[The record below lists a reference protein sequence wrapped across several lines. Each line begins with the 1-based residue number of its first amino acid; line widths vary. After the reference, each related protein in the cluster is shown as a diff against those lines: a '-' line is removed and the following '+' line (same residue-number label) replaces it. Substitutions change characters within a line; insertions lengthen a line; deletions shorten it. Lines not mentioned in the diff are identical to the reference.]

1 MSGFVEI
8 TSLSLHLL
16 WGLFE
21 LSILLAE
28 TLAKA
33 PWEEN
38 CPLCSFESRL
48 SFFLELGS
56 SKFILPLRDILGGSC
71 PFWCLGSRAQIRILY
86 LLPSYNLCNFPSNIK
101 NYAFPSCSF
110 DRILAL
116 HLEKTVLLQFTLF
129 EPWPLFYTYCLFCLF
144 LLCVTG
150 VSFIQP
156 RQQGKGFLYGRSLET
171 LIKLFFVIIMP
182 LPLIELH
189 M

>member
-1 MSGFVEI
+1 M
-8 TSLSLHLL
+8 
-16 WGLFE
+16 
-21 LSILLAE
+21 
-28 TLAKA
+28 
-33 PWEEN
+33 
-38 CPLCSFESRL
+38 CSFESRL

-56 SKFILPLRDILGGSC
+56 RKFILPLRDILGGSC

>member
-1 MSGFVEI
+1 M
-8 TSLSLHLL
+8 
-16 WGLFE
+16 
-21 LSILLAE
+21 
-28 TLAKA
+28 
-33 PWEEN
+33 
-38 CPLCSFESRL
+38 CSFESRL